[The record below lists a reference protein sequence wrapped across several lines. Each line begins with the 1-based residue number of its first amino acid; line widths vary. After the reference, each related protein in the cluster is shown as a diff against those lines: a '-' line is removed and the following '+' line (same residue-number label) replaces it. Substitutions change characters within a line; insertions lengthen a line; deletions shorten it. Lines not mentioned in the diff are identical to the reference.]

1 MRLHVIFSSDGPI
14 KLPWNYLHLLHGYL
28 YAAITRTYPDVG
40 VFLHE
45 QGFVVED
52 HKYKMLVF
60 SRLFPKKAAG
70 IDDGLILQPPF
81 HWWVSS
87 PLSPAMEALAAT
99 MLKEG
104 TALIG
109 GVELRIKKIE
119 AEPVPEFTGRV
130 LCEMIS
136 PLIASTGIVRNRKL
150 HKRFLLPSEPDFWR
164 VVEDNL
170 RRKAVA
176 LGLSVVHTDEMKFE
190 VIGNWKSRLFEA
202 QGTWVRGYEGSFI
215 IMGAEKLFALAYE
228 AGLGERNS
236 QGFGMFRVVEQ
247 KGKEGTKQGKK
258 C

>member
-45 QGFVVED
+45 RGFVAED

-70 IDDGLILQPPF
+70 KEDGLILEPPF

-87 PLSPAMEALAAT
+87 PFGPSMEALATT
-99 MLKEG
+99 MLREG

-109 GVELRIKKIE
+109 GVELRIEKIE
-119 AEPVPEFTGRV
+119 VEPVPNFTGTV

-136 PLIASTGIVRNRKL
+136 PLIASTGIARNGKL
-150 HKRFLLPSEPDFWR
+150 QKRFLSPADPEFWR

-176 LGLSVVHTDEMKFE
+176 LGLSVVSEDRIKFE
-190 VIGNWKSRLFEA
+190 VVGNWKSRLFEA
-202 QGTWVRGYEGSFI
+202 QGTWVRGYEGRFTSV
-215 IMGAEKLFALAYE
+215 GAEKLFALGYE

-236 QGFGMFRVVEQ
+236 QGFGMFRVVEH